1 MNEWLVCA
9 AVLVVAMIG
18 PLIACTRGTVMD
30 ALVAL
35 ETAGMVAT
43 VVMMLLAEGYHRPPF
58 MDLAVVL
65 AVMSF
70 IGALGFARL
79 VGRRL

>member
-1 MNEWLVCA
+1 
-9 AVLVVAMIG
+9 
-18 PLIACTRGTVMD
+18 
-30 ALVAL
+30 
-35 ETAGMVAT
+35 
-43 VVMMLLAEGYHRPPF
+43 VMMLLAEGYHRQSF
-58 MDLAVVL
+58 MDLAVVT

>member
-9 AVLVVAMIG
+9 TVLVGAMIG
-18 PLIACTRGTVMD
+18 PLVACARGTVLD

-43 VVMMLLAEGYHRPPF
+43 VVMMLLAEGYHRQSF
-58 MDLAVVL
+58 MDLAVVT

-70 IGALGFARL
+70 IGALGFVRL

>member
-1 MNEWLVCA
+1 
-9 AVLVVAMIG
+9 
-18 PLIACTRGTVMD
+18 
-30 ALVAL
+30 
-35 ETAGMVAT
+35 MVAT

-70 IGALGFARL
+70 IGALGFVRL
-79 VGRRL
+79 VGGRL